1 MHLRLFF
8 SFRSHLSLTNDIE
21 SSREFTG
28 SELGGGGE
36 SVLSLI
42 LRHGLANGELAEGL
56 VSRDVVLDV
65 VRERNSLE
73 APCGLRGGIALEVG
87 LQAAKKAKNE
97 RLLNVVENVN
107 TLLVVTDQMCGVSCR
122 GDSGCGGKDDSES
135 SWIGKYGGDG
145 DGEFDDDNGG
155 H

>member
-122 GDSGCGGKDDSES
+122 GNAACGGKDDSES

-145 DGEFDDDNGG
+145 DGEFDDGNGG